1 MKINFP
7 YCNLLDGLRGFAI
20 VAVLYAHS
28 ALSTIMTSKFHLG
41 TGGFIGVD
49 IFFVL
54 SSFLISTLLLKEYL
68 SQDSIS
74 VKNFYIRR
82 FIRLSPPLVIA
93 IVVFTPIFF
102 LIDWKVALKDLFYTL
117 TYSTNLAR
125 SLQNFIPPVLHPRN
139 FSHTWSLATE
149 EQFYLVFP
157 LLFLYLLSK
166 KINIFANVYLLF
178 IFATAI
184 FMTAPILKPILGDGV
199 YDFPLWRTGEFFIGF
214 ITALIYAN
222 IVWLKTL
229 NIKAI
234 FLVIPS
240 KQLANILNLI
250 KSRYLTFVSFCILFS
265 LIIFLRLNSWAALI
279 FGHPLASIL
288 SSFLILQA
296 TVCPNKIIKYFL
308 GSKIMIK
315 LGVISYGLY
324 IYHYPILN
332 IKGWLLIE
340 KIKLDQIIILPSPLN
355 SAAIIFIHDIA
366 FLFVTLLMSF
376 LSYKYIEK
384 PVLKYKL
391 KFASDD

>member
-7 YCNLLDGLRGFAI
+7 YYDLLDGLRGFAI
-20 VAVLYAHS
+20 IAVLYAHS
-28 ALSTIMTSKFHLG
+28 ALSTIMMSKFHLG

-68 SQDSIS
+68 TQDSIS

-82 FIRLSPPLVIA
+82 FIRLSPPLVTA
-93 IVVFTPIFF
+93 IVVFIPILF

-125 SLQNFIPPVLHPRN
+125 SFQDFIPPAFYPRN

-149 EQFYLVFP
+149 EQFYLIFP
-157 LLFLYLLSK
+157 LLFLYLLNK
-166 KINIFANVYLLF
+166 KINVFANIYLLL
-178 IFATAI
+178 ISIASI
-184 FMTAPILKPILGDGV
+184 FMTAPMLKPILGTGV

-222 IVWLKTL
+222 VVWLETL
-229 NIKAI
+229 RVKAS

-240 KQLANILNLI
+240 KQLANIINLI
-250 KSRYLTFVSFCILFS
+250 KSKYLSFISFCLLFS
-265 LIIFLRLNSWAALI
+265 LMIFFQLNSWMTLI
-279 FGHPLASIL
+279 VGHPLASIL

-296 TVCPNKIIKYFL
+296 TVYPNKIIKYFL

-315 LGVISYGLY
+315 FGVISYGLY
-324 IYHYPILN
+324 IYHYPIVN

-340 KIKLDQIIILPSPLN
+340 KIKLDQILVLPHPLN
-355 SAAIIFIHDIA
+355 SAAIIFIHDIL
-366 FLFVTLLMSF
+366 FLSITLLMSF

-384 PVLKYKL
+384 PLMKYKL
-391 KFASDD
+391 KFASDN